1 MSRKAKTK
9 PVDVLIKKQLDSLSK
24 NLRKHRNK
32 EVLLDKNKHSFRKK
46 TINEYVSTL
55 LDEIDKTSTV
65 GERRTPEYK
74 STLMR
79 ELENTIAEDVRR
91 RKLSENPVVVLKGSR
106 PVILGAYGMPKAM
119 RRELT
124 MGKKTKKSKGKKK
137 RSTYKRY
144 RF

>member
-1 MSRKAKTK
+1 MSRKAKPK
-9 PVDVLIKKQLDSLSK
+9 PVDVLIKKELDSLSK

-32 EVLLDKNKHSFRKK
+32 EVKSDNNKHSFHKK
-46 TINEYVSTL
+46 TIDEYVSTL
-55 LDEIDKTSTV
+55 LDDIDKTPTV

-124 MGKKTKKSKGKKK
+124 MGKKTMKRTKGKKK
-137 RSTYKRY
+137 RATYKR
-144 RF
+144 